1 MWTLDESRQFDV
13 IFLSVRANETPNDEN
28 SLAIFGLIQLG
39 RFSRRN
45 PGERHAWSRRGCDVQ
60 GPGQSCFH

>member
-1 MWTLDESRQFDV
+1 MWTLDESRQIDV
-13 IFLSVRANETPNDEN
+13 IFLSVRANETPDEEN

-45 PGERHAWSRRGCDVQ
+45 PGERHA
-60 GPGQSCFH
+60 